1 MAILALPLSLQA
13 CPSVINWPVFSLTL
27 WAAPASQ
34 SGFPIQLYQRLPIST
49 FNAVEQIMKNDKIIK
64 KALKVLEKK
73 MSYGDRSHQFTS
85 PTVVKQYA
93 RLSMVEHHQEVFAV
107 MFLDNRHCLISF
119 EKMFFGTINQASVYP
134 REVAKL
140 GLEKNAAAVI
150 LMHNHPSG
158 NPEPSQADIQITRRI
173 QQSLELFDIRVL
185 DHLIVGRE
193 ITSMAETGLIWSRI
207 APPLWAVFLFV
218 HLDLLPIPENHG

>member
-1 MAILALPLSLQA
+1 
-13 CPSVINWPVFSLTL
+13 
-27 WAAPASQ
+27 
-34 SGFPIQLYQRLPIST
+34 
-49 FNAVEQIMKNDKIIK
+49 MKNDKIIK

-193 ITSMAETGLIWSRI
+193 ITSMAETGLI
-207 APPLWAVFLFV
+207 
-218 HLDLLPIPENHG
+218 